1 MPRYQVSQHASQLC
15 FPAAPL
21 TMAVAVVSRQE
32 MAIQLAK
39 RGERRVVPERI
50 RSAFCRYGD
59 GTMRMTVEQ
68 NILFPNIPED
78 KLDEMRQVRFW
89 PA

>member
-1 MPRYQVSQHASQLC
+1 
-15 FPAAPL
+15 
-21 TMAVAVVSRQE
+21 

-39 RGERRVVPERI
+39 KGGRGVVPEPI
-50 RSAFCRYGD
+50 CFASCRYGD